1 MVVLSF
7 AAAILLGTLALWLPL
22 SHHGDVGLGEA
33 FFTATSATCVTGLAV
48 VDTGTAFT
56 RFGQT
61 VILVLIQLGG
71 LGVMTF
77 AALAFE
83 LLGRRLS
90 LSGQEA
96 MTRSLVHEEMTRGFL
111 RHFRRLLHLVLGIE
125 AIGASILFFAFLPRE
140 GVANGLY
147 SAIFHSV
154 SAFCNAGFSLY
165 SDSLMSFGG
174 HVTILSTISVLII
187 LGGLGYP
194 VLLDIIS
201 QVYKP
206 KNRNAIPLWLRLSL
220 HTRIVV
226 RMSLLLVVG
235 GGLFLFLLQAST
247 LRLSVGE
254 ALFQSISTR
263 TAGFNTIAIDAL
275 SIPALLIMVVLMFI
289 GGSPGSC
296 AGGVKT
302 TTIALWVKQLWG
314 RLLGQDHV
322 VIQERTI
329 PPPLVRR
336 SSTIISLAIL
346 LNGLGVLFL
355 SISEARH
362 LPHALHALL
371 FEQVSAFGTVGL
383 STGIT
388 PQLSQ
393 AGQLWIIL
401 TMFIG
406 RTGPLTGVLLL
417 LRRKPVNIRFPEAK
431 VMIG

>member
-1 MVVLSF
+1 LS
-7 AAAILLGTLALWLPL
+7 
-22 SHHGDVGLGEA
+22 
-33 FFTATSATCVTGLAV
+33 
-48 VDTGTAFT
+48 
-56 RFGQT
+56 
-61 VILVLIQLGG
+61 
-71 LGVMTF
+71 
-77 AALAFE
+77 
-83 LLGRRLS
+83 
-90 LSGQEA
+90 
-96 MTRSLVHEEMTRGFL
+96 
-111 RHFRRLLHLVLGIE
+111 HFRRLLHLVLGIE
-125 AIGASILFFAFLPRE
+125 AIGALILFFALLPSLGISE
-140 GVANGLY
+140 ALY

-165 SDSLMSFGG
+165 PDSLMRFDGNA
-174 HVTILSTISVLII
+174 TILTTISVLII

-194 VLLDIIS
+194 VLLDIIN
-201 QVYKP
+201 QIYRP
-206 KNRNAIPLWLRLSL
+206 KNRTGISLWQRLTL

-226 RMSLLLVVG
+226 RMSLLLIVG
-235 GGLFLFLLQAST
+235 GGLFLLVLQPPA
-247 LRLSVGE
+247 LRLHVGE
-254 ALFQSISTR
+254 ALFQSISSR
-263 TAGFNTIAIDAL
+263 TAGFNSIAIDTL
-275 SIPALLIMVVLMFI
+275 SIPALLIMVILMFI

-314 RLLGQDHV
+314 RLAGQDQV

-329 PPPLVRR
+329 PPTLVRR

-355 SISEARH
+355 SVSEARH
-362 LPHALHALL
+362 LPHELHALL

-388 PQLSQ
+388 PRLSQ
-393 AGQLWIIL
+393 AGQLWIII

-417 LRRKPVNIRFPEAK
+417 LRRKAVNIRYPEAK